1 MIAFFDL
8 ISSEH
13 NQQLENEFKNEGFY
27 SSYDEFSLET
37 THPLDEIEI
46 LSLREYS
53 KITAQELEKLPKLKA
68 IALRITGFDNVDLEE
83 CTKRGIVVMNVPEY
97 GSHTVAE
104 YAFTHILNLSR
115 KFSFTLDN
123 IGHTPLKRTD
133 ISGTDLFGKTLG
145 IIGTGRIGSNTA
157 KIGLGFGMKI
167 IAYDVIENEELIKL
181 GVTYLNLNELLG
193 QSDVISV
200 HVPLLPTTKSLI
212 NLGNIQM
219 IKKGAFLVNTSRGE
233 VVDNDALI
241 QAMESGT
248 LSGASIDVFR
258 GERDLTLPLEKAKL
272 PTIGHDSEYAKLR
285 ASGVIVTPHNS
296 FNSIEAN
303 QRIIRTTIDN
313 IRGFMQNAPINKV
326 N

>member
-1 MIAFFDL
+1 MVAFFDL

-13 NQQLENEFKNEGFY
+13 NDQLENEFKTEGFY
-27 SSYDEFSLET
+27 GSYNEFSLDSDY
-37 THPLDEIEI
+37 PFDEIEI

-53 KITAQELEKLPKLKA
+53 KITPLELDKLPKLKA
-68 IALRITGFDNVDLEE
+68 IALRITGFDNVDLDES
-83 CTKRGIVVMNVPEY
+83 TKRGIVVMNVPEY

-104 YAFTHILNLSR
+104 YAFTHILNLTR

-123 IGHTPLKRTD
+123 IAKVPLKRTD
-133 ISGTDLFGKTLG
+133 ISGCDLFGKTLG
-145 IIGTGRIGSNTA
+145 IIGTGRIGSNSA

-181 GVTYLNLNELLG
+181 GVTYLSLNEVLG
-193 QSDVISV
+193 QSDVISI
-200 HVPLLPTTKSLI
+200 HVPLLPTTKSLL

-241 QAMESGT
+241 QAMDQGI
-248 LSGASIDVFR
+248 LAGASIDVFK
-258 GERDLTLPLEKAKL
+258 GERDLTLPLEKNKL
-272 PTIGHDSEYAKLR
+272 PNITPESEYEKLI
-285 ASGVIVTPHNS
+285 ASGIIVTPHNS

-313 IRGFMQNAPINKV
+313 IRSFMQNAPINKV